1 MFDVMF
7 MRQKPRDSFES
18 RHTEHLSAR
27 STVQAAARRELA
39 REDVFTRSRE
49 HQAGVNRTVRHDSI
63 RYRFSYPAIRYE

>member
-18 RHTEHLSAR
+18 RHTERLSAR

-49 HQAGVNRTVRHDSI
+49 H
-63 RYRFSYPAIRYE
+63 